1 MAVISMSGQEF
12 LALFASVSWHC
23 FPLFWLISPPPVLR
37 QREFWHGMSAFPVYR
52 LNTISCHV
60 FAIFAWFSG
69 CIKLHLQCN
78 GSQICPAKLISW
90 IRRSE
95 ILAHQGSAAD
105 LELLHVTL
113 KLRVHILSAGDC
125 HTAASRPAA
134 ASEMCSCAWECA
146 SYVSRSV
153 SCLYFEGGCIF
164 TLILDVSGCVR
175 DGLTPRAVLGFHD
188 DWSHYDNRIAA
199 IAVKTSASLRKLEQ
213 KMAPRGPG
221 VRDHERDRR
230 REGQLGEIRYVPE
243 MNPLITAMMMM
254 VLTFLEWTFIVI
266 WLMLSFFLCK
276 FRCFHMVKI
285 LHKSKQGINSS
296 KRLVIDLHEL
306 WSKTA
311 VSRWS
316 ITAVSNVAAV
326 LMLLF
331 YILVYISFT

>member
-113 KLRVHILSAGDC
+113 KLSPYFISWRLSHCSFTAG
-125 HTAASRPAA
+125 
-134 ASEMCSCAWECA
+134 
-146 SYVSRSV
+146 
-153 SCLYFEGGCIF
+153 
-164 TLILDVSGCVR
+164 
-175 DGLTPRAVLGFHD
+175 
-188 DWSHYDNRIAA
+188 
-199 IAVKTSASLRKLEQ
+199 
-213 KMAPRGPG
+213 RG
-221 VRDHERDRR
+221 
-230 REGQLGEIRYVPE
+230 IR
-243 MNPLITAMMMM
+243 N
-254 VLTFLEWTFIVI
+254 
-266 WLMLSFFLCK
+266 
-276 FRCFHMVKI
+276 
-285 LHKSKQGINSS
+285 
-296 KRLVIDLHEL
+296 
-306 WSKTA
+306 
-311 VSRWS
+311 
-316 ITAVSNVAAV
+316 V
-326 LMLLF
+326 LMCLGMCLIRQPECVMSLF
-331 YILVYISFT
+331 RGRLHFHTNSWCFGMCKGWLNATCCPWFPWRLIPLW